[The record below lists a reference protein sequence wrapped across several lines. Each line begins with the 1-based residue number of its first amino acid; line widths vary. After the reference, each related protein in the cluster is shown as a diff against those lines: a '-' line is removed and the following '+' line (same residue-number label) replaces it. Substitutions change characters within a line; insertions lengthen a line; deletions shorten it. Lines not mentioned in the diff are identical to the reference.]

1 MQILYIFMLDLENV
15 TYGFSHEI
23 FYTFCSQIIFC
34 LNIAY
39 TLIVS
44 NNIDFILY
52 ASRLLRK

>member
-1 MQILYIFMLDLENV
+1 MLDLENV